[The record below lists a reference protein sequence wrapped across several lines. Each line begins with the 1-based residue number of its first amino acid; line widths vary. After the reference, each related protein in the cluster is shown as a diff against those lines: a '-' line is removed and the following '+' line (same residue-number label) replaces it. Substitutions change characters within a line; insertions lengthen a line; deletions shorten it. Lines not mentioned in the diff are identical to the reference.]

1 MTFLPGGRTPAVS
14 RLHPELLPT
23 TAVLVTVAFVTLAL
37 TTPPDPFTQVVYG
50 APAVVLAGGLAAL
63 LTYGGGFA
71 RLGWS
76 PSGTRDHGWT
86 LVVFLAVTVL
96 VGVFVPNA
104 TSPVVTAVGPAVG
117 LLFGAWLGWG
127 DGRSR
132 LTGDETAA

>member
-1 MTFLPGGRTPAVS
+1 VS

-37 TTPPDPFTQVVYG
+37 TTPPDPFTQVLYG
-50 APAVVLAGGLAAL
+50 GPALLVAGGLAAL

-76 PSGTRDHGWT
+76 PNGNDHGWT
-86 LVVFLAVTVL
+86 FAGFFAVTVL
-96 VGVFVPNA
+96 VGVLVPNA
-104 TSPVVTAVGPAVG
+104 TSPVVTAVGPLVG
-117 LLFGAWLGWG
+117 FLLGAWLGWG

-132 LTGDETAA
+132 LSRAESAA